1 MGALVSIII
10 PVYNVEAYLDQCLDS
25 VVKQTYSN
33 IEIVL
38 VDDGSKDSSGEKCER
53 WKKMDDRIMVLH
65 KENGGMSDARNVGL
79 NYCSGEYVVFV
90 DSDDYVAYTLVE
102 QLMMAQKVHG
112 EITGC
117 CLKRF
122 SRGQEPACECSFGK
136 TRNVGKKEYFKLRG
150 GYFCVGMLYEKA
162 VLTAAECLFDTSLK
176 NVEDAIF
183 NSRAMLYFNS
193 ISFVDKELYFYR
205 VNPNSITSKSKDVK
219 WQVQS
224 WIAAYCSLINN
235 IDMKNLSIRQRI
247 EFKRY
252 CRMCLNNIYGEI
264 NAAGI
269 SYASFVDFLEEG
281 QKRGMEL
288 KEPGILHFTHRC
300 CLFAEYMIYKVIFC
314 IMKFRLI

>member
-10 PVYNVEAYLDQCLDS
+10 PVYNVKAYLDQCLDS

-79 NYCSGEYVVFV
+79 NYCSGEY
-90 DSDDYVAYTLVE
+90 
-102 QLMMAQKVHG
+102 
-112 EITGC
+112 
-117 CLKRF
+117 
-122 SRGQEPACECSFGK
+122 
-136 TRNVGKKEYFKLRG
+136 
-150 GYFCVGMLYEKA
+150 
-162 VLTAAECLFDTSLK
+162 
-176 NVEDAIF
+176 
-183 NSRAMLYFNS
+183 
-193 ISFVDKELYFYR
+193 
-205 VNPNSITSKSKDVK
+205 
-219 WQVQS
+219 
-224 WIAAYCSLINN
+224 
-235 IDMKNLSIRQRI
+235 
-247 EFKRY
+247 
-252 CRMCLNNIYGEI
+252 
-264 NAAGI
+264 
-269 SYASFVDFLEEG
+269 ASFVDFLEEG